1 MIDRMQNIK
10 GVIFDL
16 DGTLVESR
24 LDFALLKSLVGCPA
38 GLDIMGHIDSISD
51 AEARKN
57 AMHIV
62 QTHELQDAE
71 SAAWLPGAENFVQH
85 LLSRNLPM
93 AIVTRNFS
101 EAAQI
106 KVTRNN
112 IPISLIICREDAPPK
127 PDPTAL
133 QMIARRWQLPANR
146 IVYIGDFLYDIQA
159 AKRADMLACL
169 YAPDSLPPYADQ
181 ADFVCQHF
189 DDLVSA
195 LG

>member
-1 MIDRMQNIK
+1 MIKRMQEIK

-24 LDFALLKSLVGCPA
+24 LDFALLKSLVGCPE
-38 GLDIMGHIDSISD
+38 GVDILGHIESITD
-51 AEARKN
+51 AAVKLD
-57 AMHIV
+57 AMRIV

-71 SAAWLPGAENFVQH
+71 SAAWLPGARNLVAQ
-85 LLSRNLPM
+85 LAKRNLPM

-106 KVTRNN
+106 KITRNN